1 VLAMIETSP
10 PPALLRFNPLYME
23 RVWGGRLLETLYQ
36 RQLPDATAP
45 YGESWEMVD
54 RPGEQSVVRDG
65 KFAGL
70 TLHDL
75 WIGHRQEV
83 FGSAAP
89 ESDRFPL
96 LIKILDARDTLSL
109 QVHPPASEATALQGE
124 PKTEMWVIARAA
136 PDAMLYAGVQ
146 PGTTRESFAA
156 ALANGTAAA
165 LVPELPVKKGD
176 FIFIPSGRLHA
187 IGAGLLIFEIQQNSD
202 TTYRVFDWN
211 RLGLDGQ
218 PRALHVEESLRC
230 IDFTD
235 TAPETGKPAP
245 GGLLATCEHFTVH
258 QFEAPPGAA
267 AVIGKTGQFLMIGM
281 LSGDL
286 LTPHGPL
293 TPGDWAMLPASAGEN
308 ERQFT
313 TGPSGA
319 LWLEVGF

>member
-1 VLAMIETSP
+1 MIETP
-10 PPALLRFNPLYME
+10 PSPALLRFSPLYME
-23 RVWGGRLLETLYQ
+23 RVWGGRLLQTLYK
-36 RQLPDATAP
+36 RQLPGAATP
-45 YGESWEMVD
+45 YGESWEVVD

-75 WIGHRQEV
+75 WMGHRQEV
-83 FGSAAP
+83 FGSGAP
-89 ESDRFPL
+89 ESERFPL

-109 QVHPPASEATALQGE
+109 QVHPPASEAAALQGE
-124 PKTEMWVIARAA
+124 PKTEMWVVAGAA

-165 LVPELPVKKGD
+165 LVPELPVQKGD

-211 RLGLDGQ
+211 RPGLDGQ
-218 PRALHVEESLRC
+218 PRTLHVEESLRC

-235 TAPETGKPAP
+235 TAPEIGKPAA
-245 GGLLATCEHFTVH
+245 GGLLATCDYFTVH
-258 QFEAPPGAA
+258 QREAPAGASV
-267 AVIGKTGQFLMIGM
+267 VIGKTGKFLIIGM

-286 LTPHGPL
+286 LTVDGPL
-293 TPGDWAMLPASAGEN
+293 APGDWAMLPACDRAN
-308 ERQFT
+308 ERQMT
-313 TGPSGA
+313 AGPSGA